1 MWLCSYD
8 WIKTEPVIVDS
19 IKHLDNQEQ
28 AEAITDKFAKVS
40 QDPLRNANIDIPDF
54 VSETI
59 PVFKQKDI

>member
-28 AEAITDKFAKVS
+28 AEATADKFWYRVGLIKKDLCS
-40 QDPLRNANIDIPDF
+40 TGLKANKTNPI
-54 VSETI
+54 V
-59 PVFKQKDI
+59 